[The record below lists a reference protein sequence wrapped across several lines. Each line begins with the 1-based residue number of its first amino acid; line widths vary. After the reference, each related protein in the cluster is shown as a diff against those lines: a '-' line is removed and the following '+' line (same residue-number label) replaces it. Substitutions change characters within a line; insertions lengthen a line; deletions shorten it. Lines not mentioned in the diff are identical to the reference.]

1 MIVNVALKNAEIV
14 SLCLIRSNERCHFVV
29 LGGGEWV
36 VSTREENKT
45 FAVS

>member
-14 SLCLIRSNERCHFVV
+14 SVCLIRSNERCYFGV

-36 VSTREENKT
+36 VPTREEKKT